1 MLYSKNNIMD
11 LSVILPCYNENKNIE
26 GIINQLTNL
35 NFRNIK
41 YEIIFVD
48 NGSTDNSF
56 KNFHIHQKKFNLG
69 IIKVVK
75 IKKNLGY
82 GNGIIR
88 GIKQANGKIIS
99 WTHADLQT
107 DIHDIFEGYYK
118 LISYSSND
126 KVILKGK
133 RINRNFVDSFF
144 TYCMSIYVKIF
155 LNINIED
162 INAQPKM
169 FYKSFLPNFE
179 NPPND
184 FSLDL
189 FFLILAKK
197 NKYKII
203 EQNVYFKTRKYGI
216 AKGGGNLYGKIKL
229 IIRTIKYI
237 NLLKNNK
244 KLWK

>member
-1 MLYSKNNIMD
+1 MD
-11 LSVILPCYNENKNIE
+11 LSIILPCYNENKNIE
-26 GIINQLTNL
+26 GIINQLIDL
-35 NFRNIK
+35 NFKNIK

-56 KNFHIHQKKFNLG
+56 KNLRILKKKFNSG
-69 IIKVVK
+69 IIKLVK
-75 IKKNLGY
+75 IEENLGY
-82 GNGIIR
+82 GNGIIK
-88 GIKQANGKIIS
+88 GIEQANGKIIS

-107 DIHDIFEGYYK
+107 DIHDVFEGYYK

-133 RINRNFVDSFF
+133 RINRNLVDSFF
-144 TYCMSIYVKIF
+144 TYCMSIYVNIF
-155 LNINIED
+155 LKINIED

-169 FYKSFLPNFE
+169 FYKNFLLHFE
-179 NPPND
+179 NPPKD

-189 FFLILAKK
+189 FFLIVAIK

-216 AKGGGNLYGKIKL
+216 AKGGGNLYGKLKL
-229 IIRTIKYI
+229 IIRTVKYI
-237 NLLKNNK
+237 NILKNNK